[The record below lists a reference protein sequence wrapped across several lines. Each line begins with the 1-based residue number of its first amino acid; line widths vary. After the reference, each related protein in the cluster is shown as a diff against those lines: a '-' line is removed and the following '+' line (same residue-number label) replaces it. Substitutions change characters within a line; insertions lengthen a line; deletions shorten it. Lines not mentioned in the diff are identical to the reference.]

1 MPGHSTHQPH
11 GSGVRGLN
19 SPAGIDAPSGR
30 FGRMFELPAAKFT
43 EDDLFALAEAM
54 KGEANLAEGPDPE
67 ESDFGAAYT
76 YFGQFV
82 DHDLTFDPSTFAQ
95 QKNDP
100 NGIVDFRTPR
110 FDLDNVY
117 GRGPGDEP
125 FLYDGREKKLL
136 LGQKLFLVERN
147 PDARDLPRSE
157 ATSDGT
163 RRAIIGDPRNDENV
177 IISQLQ
183 GMMQRFHNRMVD
195 IVTAGNANVPF
206 DDIQLEVRRHYQWV
220 VLHDFLPKIVDKDIL
235 DSISPAIADPD
246 GAFDKHPPKLRFYK
260 FKEPRM
266 PVEFSVAAYRLGHSM
281 VRPAYRVNEFT
292 TALAIFD
299 HDNPTNGLNAFGDF
313 PKSWAIDWQRFVD
326 LGLRH
331 GPETKTDRVQR
342 AYKIDTS
349 LVEPLFNLPFSIAG
363 DEARAKARLLSLAFR
378 NLLRGQLL
386 LLPSGQDVARAM
398 HFTPLTDQEIIIFK
412 AEDGTQETD
421 GEGGAKAPTI
431 TDVSKAFAGKCPL
444 WTYCLAESRRNFY
457 NKGQARL
464 GQVGGTIVGETFLAL
479 MMADETSIVHH
490 PHWRPRFGLPFG
502 LPEILKTALG
512 VFGRS
517 GRELREDAPSRA
529 DRAVLPE
536 SRRVPTG
543 V

>member
-1 MPGHSTHQPH
+1 MPGHDTHQPH

-30 FGRMFELPAAKFT
+30 FGRMFELSPAKLS

-54 KGEANLAEGPDPE
+54 KGDANLEEGPDPE

-76 YFGQFV
+76 YFGQFI

-95 QKNDP
+95 QKSDP

-110 FDLDNVY
+110 FDLDDVY
-117 GRGPGDEP
+117 GRGPSDQP
-125 FLYDGREKKLL
+125 YLYDGREKKFI
-136 LGQKLFLVERN
+136 LGQKLFLVDRN
-147 PDARDLPRSE
+147 PDAYDLPRSE

-163 RRAIIGDPRNDENV
+163 RRATIGDPRNDENV
-177 IISQLQ
+177 IVSQFH
-183 GMMQRFHNRMVD
+183 GMIQRFHNRLVD
-195 IVTAGNANVPF
+195 ILTAGDATVSF
-206 DDIQLEVRRHYQWV
+206 DTIQLEVRRHYQWA
-220 VLHDFLPKIVDKDIL
+220 VLHDFLPRIVDPEIL
-235 DSISPAIADPD
+235 NAISPAIGDPNLS
-246 GAFDKHPPKLRFYK
+246 FDKHPPKLHFYK
-260 FKEPRM
+260 FKDVRM

-292 TALAIFD
+292 TALPIFD
-299 HDNPTNGLNAFGDF
+299 HENPTNGLNAFGDF
-313 PKSWAIDWQRFVD
+313 PKSWTIDWQRFID

-349 LVEPLFNLPFSIAG
+349 LVEPLSDLPFSVAG

-386 LLPSGQDVARAM
+386 LLPSGQEVAKAM
-398 HFTPLTDQEIIIFK
+398 GVTPLNDEQIIIFK
-412 AEDGTQETD
+412 AEDGTKETD
-421 GEGGAKAPTI
+421 GENGAKAPTI

-457 NKGQARL
+457 LKGKARL

-479 MMADETSIVHH
+479 MKADEHSIVNA
-490 PHWRPRFGLPFG
+490 PHWRPRFGVPFG
-502 LPEILKTALG
+502 LAEILGVALG
-512 VFGRS
+512 VFGRATVEM
-517 GRELREDAPSRA
+517 REVPTLGQAK
-529 DRAVLPE
+529 LPE
-536 SRRVPTG
+536 HGVPTR

>member
-1 MPGHSTHQPH
+1 MPGHDTHQPH
-11 GSGVRGLN
+11 GSGVRGLT
-19 SPAGIDAPSGR
+19 SPVGIDTPSGR
-30 FGRMFELPAAKFT
+30 FGRMFELPPAKFS

-54 KGEANLAEGPDPE
+54 KGEANLEEGPDPE

-76 YFGQFV
+76 YFGQFI

-95 QKNDP
+95 QKHDP
-100 NGIVDFRTPR
+100 NAIVDFRTPR
-110 FDLDNVY
+110 FDLDDVY
-117 GRGPGDEP
+117 GRGPSDQP
-125 FLYDGREKKLL
+125 YLYDGREKKFL
-136 LGQKLFLVERN
+136 LGQKLFLIERN
-147 PDARDLPRSE
+147 PDARDVIRSD
-157 ATSDGT
+157 AASDGT

-177 IISQLQ
+177 IVSQFHGIL
-183 GMMQRFHNRMVD
+183 QRFHNRMVD
-195 IVTAGNANVPF
+195 ILTAGDANVPF
-206 DDIQLEVRRHYQWV
+206 DDIQLEVRRHYQWA
-220 VLHDFLPKIVDKDIL
+220 VLHDFLPKVVDKDVL
-235 DSISPAIADPD
+235 DAITPAIVDPSID
-246 GAFDKHPPKLRFYK
+246 IKKHPPKLRFYK
-260 FKEPRM
+260 FKDVRM

-326 LGLRH
+326 LGLRQ

-349 LVEPLFNLPFSIAG
+349 LVEPLFNLPFSVAG

-386 LLPSGQDVARAM
+386 LLPTGQEVAKAM
-398 HFTPLTDQEIIIFK
+398 GVKPLDDQQIIIFK
-412 AEDGTQETD
+412 AEDGTKETD
-421 GEGGAKAPTI
+421 GENGAKAPTI

-457 NKGQARL
+457 LKGKARL

-479 MMADETSIVHH
+479 LMADETSIVNT
-490 PHWRPRFGLPFG
+490 PHWHPRFGVPFG
-502 LPEILKTALG
+502 LPDIIKVALG
-512 VFGRS
+512 VVGHASEGRGS
-517 GRELREDAPSRA
+517 APA
-529 DRAVLPE
+529 GEAKLPE
-536 SRRVPTG
+536 TRGVPTG